1 MEALASNFKQE
12 GKMKEER
19 RNHWKLLLVLI
30 ALSFF
35 LRVFLIIYP
44 EPIHNDGIEYVR
56 HAKEVLAGNWMG
68 GVSNP
73 LFPVL
78 IALVYPLLKNYEL
91 AGILVS
97 VTFGTLLILP
107 VFYLGKIIF
116 NEKVGMISA
125 LITVVH
131 PFLHRYSGY
140 VLTESTYLF
149 FVTTSVLFG
158 WCAFNQGKFQHVF
171 LFSLFTSLAY
181 LTKPE
186 GIGFL
191 FVFFVWVLF
200 INPPEARRVWG
211 KRVGVV
217 LLAAFCFLLF
227 SSPYL
232 IQLRKELG
240 KWEISKKIPISIGS
254 FLDTETTPSLEG
266 TDNKQKI
273 DFVSMLKHPLGLF
286 KTMGSGLLKSFYKF
300 QQGYNLILSL
310 LAILGW
316 IRIFRLKSSLCFK
329 ANFYVISHHFFY
341 FSLVYP
347 MALETRRY
355 TSQMVSLSIPWAA
368 LGCLEVAGW
377 LHRWIEKEPLRKK
390 ASLILLLLLSG
401 GLFIQGRVTYSRD
414 IRVIRKETG
423 LWMKSHLPRGAKVMS
438 RLPQEAFY
446 ADLPWTI
453 IPEKGYEEIL
463 LEARSKEVRYLVLD
477 GSVEKNSPGFSEK
490 IKEEDLILLNEFRDH
505 KGRRMVVYEIIY
517 PGKKEP

>member
-1 MEALASNFKQE
+1 LARREALASNFKQE

-19 RNHWKLLLVLI
+19 RNRWKLLSFLI

-35 LRVFLIIYP
+35 LRVFLIVYP
-44 EPIHNDGIEYVR
+44 EPIHNDGTEYVH
-56 HAKEVLAGNWMG
+56 HAEEVLAGNWTG
-68 GVSNP
+68 GDSNP
-73 LFPVL
+73 LYPVL
-78 IALVYPLLKNYEL
+78 IVLAYPLVKNYEL

-97 VTFGTLLILP
+97 IIFGTLLILP

-125 LITVVH
+125 LITAVH

-158 WCAFNQGKFQHVF
+158 WCAFSQGRFQHIF

-200 INPPEARRVWG
+200 INPPEGKRGWG
-211 KRVGVV
+211 KRVGVL
-217 LLAAFCFLLF
+217 LLAVFFFLLF

-240 KWEISKKIPISIGS
+240 KWEISKKISISIGS
-254 FLDTETTPSLEG
+254 FSDTDETPSLED
-266 TDNKQKI
+266 TKNKPKI
-273 DFVSMLKHPLGLF
+273 DFVSILKHPLGLL
-286 KTMGSGLLKSFYKF
+286 KTIGSGLLKSFYKF
-300 QQGYNLILSL
+300 QQGFHPLLFL

-316 IRIFRLKSSLCFK
+316 IRIFRLKSSHCFK

-341 FSLVYP
+341 FTLVYP

-377 LHRWIEKEPLRKK
+377 LRRWIEKEPLRKK
-390 ASLILLLLLSG
+390 VSLLLLLLLLG
-401 GLFIQGRVTYSRD
+401 GLFIQGRVTHLRD

-423 LWMKSHLPRGAKVMS
+423 LWMKSHLPRGGKVMS
-438 RLPQEAFY
+438 RMPQEAFY
-446 ADLPWTI
+446 ADLPWI
-453 IPEKGYEEIL
+453 RIPEKGYEEIL
-463 LEARSKEVRYLVLD
+463 SLARSKKVRYLVID
-477 GSVEKNSPGFSEK
+477 ESIVKDSPGFLEK
-490 IKEEDLILLNEFRDH
+490 INEKDLILLNEFKDKNRS
-505 KGRRMVVYEIIY
+505 MVIYEVVYPE
-517 PGKKEP
+517 

>member
-1 MEALASNFKQE
+1 LARREALASNFKQE
-12 GKMKEER
+12 GKMKDER
-19 RNHWKLLLVLI
+19 RNHWKLLSFII

-44 EPIHNDGIEYVR
+44 EPIHNDGTEYVH
-56 HAKEVLAGNWMG
+56 HAKEVLAGNWTG
-68 GVSNP
+68 GSSNP

-78 IALVYPLLKNYEL
+78 IALTYPLVKNYEL

-97 VTFGTLLILP
+97 VIFGTLLILP
-107 VFYLGKIIF
+107 VFTLGKIIF

-125 LITVVH
+125 LLTAVH
-131 PFLHRYSGY
+131 PFLYRYSGY

-158 WCAFNQGKFQHVF
+158 WYAFSQGRVQHVF
-171 LFSLFTSLAY
+171 LFSFFASLAY

-191 FVFFVWVLF
+191 FIFLVWVLF
-200 INPPEARRVWG
+200 INPPEGRRVWG
-211 KRVGVV
+211 MRVGVL
-217 LLAAFCFLLF
+217 LLAVSCFLLF

-254 FLDTETTPSLEG
+254 FSDTKETLSLEG
-266 TDNKQKI
+266 TNDKQKI

-300 QQGYNLILSL
+300 QQGFNPLLFL

-316 IRIFRLKSSLCFK
+316 RRIFRLKSSHCFK
-329 ANFYVISHHFFY
+329 GNLYIISHHFFY
-341 FSLVYP
+341 FSLIYP

-377 LHRWIEKEPLRKK
+377 LHRWIEKESLRKK
-390 ASLILLLLLSG
+390 VSLLLLLLLIV
-401 GLFIQGRVTYSRD
+401 GLFVQGRVTHLRD

-423 LWMKSHLPRGAKVMS
+423 LWMKSHLPRGGKVMS
-438 RLPQEAFY
+438 RMPQEAFY
-446 ADLPWTI
+446 ADLPWI
-453 IPEKGYEEIL
+453 GIPEKGYEEIL
-463 LEARSKEVRYLVLD
+463 SLARSKKVRYLVID
-477 GSVEKNSPGFSEK
+477 ESIVRDSPGFLEK
-490 IKEEDLILLNEFRDH
+490 INEKDLILLKEFKDKDRS
-505 KGRRMVVYEIIY
+505 MVIFEVVYPE
-517 PGKKEP
+517 G